1 MKRLLRFT
9 RYFVSLLLFFTSIG
23 VYFTNRLMY
32 MRKKE
37 DQFIVDREQE
47 AGRLDLMKY
56 EGLPKKEVLIP
67 SPFGYNLKAIII
79 EPHENDRYIII
90 AHGVTENKM
99 NSIKYMNLFLERGFN
114 AVIYDHRRHGES
126 GGKTTS
132 FGHYEKFDLKTIV
145 DWLKKEH
152 GPDIEIGIHG
162 ESMGAA
168 TMLLYAGMLE
178 DGADFY
184 IADCPFSDFEE
195 QLAYQIK
202 KELRLPPR
210 LILSVGDLFLR
221 MRQKYSIKDVSPI
234 SVIENIQR
242 PILFIHSKKDDFIL
256 PTMSEALYKL
266 KKGPKKLFLA
276 SNGVHAQSLNENKD
290 DYEKVIDEFLEEYV
304 FHK

>member
-9 RYFVSLLLFFTSIG
+9 RYFISFLLFLTSIG

-37 DQFIVDREQE
+37 DQFILDREQG
-47 AGRLDLMKY
+47 AGRLDLMEY
-56 EGLPKKEVLIP
+56 DGLPKKEVLIP
-67 SPFGYNLKAIII
+67 SPFGYNLKAVII
-79 EPHENDRYIII
+79 EPHINKRFIII
-90 AHGVTENKM
+90 SHGVTENKM

-132 FGHYEKFDLKTIV
+132 FGHFEKFDLKTIV

-152 GPDIEIGIHG
+152 GSNIEIGIHG

-184 IADCPFSDFEE
+184 IADCPFSDFKE

-202 KELRLPPR
+202 RELKLPPR

-234 SVIENIQR
+234 SVIENIQK
-242 PILFIHSKKDDFIL
+242 PILFIHSQKDDFIL
-256 PTMSEALYKL
+256 PTMSEALYEL
-266 KKGPKKLFLA
+266 KKGPKKLYLA
-276 SNGVHAQSLNENKD
+276 SNGVHAQSLNENKN

-304 FHK
+304 FT